1 MKKIIL
7 SLVVFVVFI
16 SISLTNVAQAAYE
29 SITSD
34 YKIQKALMVLDAH
47 GEGATVRTLVRKN
60 IQIKFTDLAM
70 MSPAYMRYNALAA
83 KDRRNNQYIFID
95 NKHKSAPVEA
105 LAALLAH
112 EATHQNVVYGAS
124 IDEVSA
130 TWEDVSSSEPPRGDG
145 STDGVSSCGAD
156 GSAAGDGAG
165 SGWAAT
171 SSAGAAAADMA
182 RISDSSPLI
191 SSACSDR
198 VASGSGSAAGCDAS
212 GSLPSTTGSRWA
224 YGSFTCSFN
233 PRSGANTTR

>member
-1 MKKIIL
+1 MKKVMF
-7 SLVVFVVFI
+7 SLVVLAVVVFT
-16 SISLTNVAQAAYE
+16 SLSNAAQAAYE

-83 KDRRNNQYIFID
+83 KDSRNNQYIFID

-124 IDEVSA
+124 IDEETQAHCNEAKFWIKVTASNPA
-130 TWEDVSSSEPPRGDG
+130 LKNNPHPLVVRENTLAERFGDKG
-145 STDGVSSCGAD
+145 RDAIQT
-156 GSAAGDGAG
+156 
-165 SGWAAT
+165 
-171 SSAGAAAADMA
+171 M
-182 RISDSSPLI
+182 
-191 SSACSDR
+191 
-198 VASGSGSAAGCDAS
+198 VASNSSYAN
-212 GSLPSTTGSRWA
+212 LPQRVPSKQD
-224 YGSFTCSFN
+224 
-233 PRSGANTTR
+233 